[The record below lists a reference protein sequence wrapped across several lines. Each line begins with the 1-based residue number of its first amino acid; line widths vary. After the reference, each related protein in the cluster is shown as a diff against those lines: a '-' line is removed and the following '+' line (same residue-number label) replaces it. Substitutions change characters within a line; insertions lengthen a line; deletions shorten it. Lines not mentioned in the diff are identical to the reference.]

1 MNALPLDFLVVAV
14 QNGAEQ
20 PGTILG
26 IPVLWLAIFVGTA
39 IASFMVQSKLKRR
52 FEEYSR
58 DPMPMT
64 GREVAERML
73 RENGITDVEVTH
85 TPGQLTDHYNPAKK
99 TVNLSEGVYQANSVA
114 AAAIAAHECGHAV
127 QHAQA
132 YHWLKL
138 RSALV
143 PVTNAA
149 SRMMN
154 VLMILMFVGMFVMQ
168 SELPFLLF
176 IGCLAVVTLFSIITL
191 PVEFDASKRA
201 MVWLRAS
208 GLAGTMQQ
216 DKAQNA
222 LFWAA
227 MTYVVAALSSLAMLL
242 YYLMIFLNRR

>member
-1 MNALPLDFLVVAV
+1 MNALSSLDLLAAAA
-14 QNGAEQ
+14 QNG
-20 PGTILG
+20 TVFG

-39 IASFMVQSKLKRR
+39 VASFMVQSKLKKR

-58 DPMPMT
+58 DPMPLT

-73 RENGITDVEVTH
+73 RENGITDVQVTH
-85 TPGQLTDHYNPAKK
+85 TPGQLTDHYNPLKK

-149 SRMMN
+149 SKMMN
-154 VLMILMFVGMFVMQ
+154 VLMILMFVGMFAMGG
-168 SELPFLLF
+168 SPLPFLIF

-201 MVWLRAS
+201 MVWLRSS

-216 DKAQNA
+216 DKAENA